1 MIWALLCTSRS
12 SSIWAFIFRTF
23 IQAWINSDSGL
34 ACYRIKQQNHAR
46 YWHFMNHLY
55 PQLFYILASPCHY
68 FWVLSDWFLFISRNA
83 ATLKIKLQGFDCR
96 LQLGRLFNHVHG
108 ESLVIIGAHSVL
120 GESHVSHTQTVSLR
134 LAKFR
139 RSRNDTLEFEPS
151 FSVVVWNVMHLY
163 ENNVRQSAQDSAQQ
177 TANYWYPGPVVCLAV
192 KNKWAIVS
200 IRAG

>member
-1 MIWALLCTSRS
+1 MLQNQTTESCKVLAFYES
-12 SSIWAFIFRTF
+12 SLPSAFLHFSISVSLFFSGK
-23 IQAWINSDSGL
+23 WI
-34 ACYRIKQQNHAR
+34 
-46 YWHFMNHLY
+46 
-55 PQLFYILASPCHY
+55 
-68 FWVLSDWFLFISRNA
+68 WVLSDWFLFISRNA